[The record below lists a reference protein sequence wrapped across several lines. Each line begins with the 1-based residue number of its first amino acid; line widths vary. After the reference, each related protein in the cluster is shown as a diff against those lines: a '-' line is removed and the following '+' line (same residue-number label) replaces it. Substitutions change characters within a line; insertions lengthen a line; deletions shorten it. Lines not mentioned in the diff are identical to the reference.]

1 MWKGEAL
8 RLFASSAR
16 RVPDGNRRTQALRY
30 GADDGSHDGGA
41 IAGAKAPQF
50 LASHPKQRPNGL
62 CSTFDGTHCSRSGFQ
77 GLTSPLKDLSESYAA
92 QIRRLQK
99 RPRYPRGHVYPARKV
114 SFRIAR
120 SRIRFAIS
128 ILTWK
133 THLSSQKPLTLIQN
147 GFAERH
153 H

>member
-1 MWKGEAL
+1 VPGEYQ
-8 RLFASSAR
+8 
-16 RVPDGNRRTQALRY
+16 T
-30 GADDGSHDGGA
+30 A
-41 IAGAKAPQF
+41 IAEHKHFDTVLMTARMMEGNCWRKAPQF

-92 QIRRLQK
+92 QIRRLQSA
-99 RPRYPRGHVYPARKV
+99 RDIQGACHPARKV